1 MGALVGLGVG
11 VGLLLVLLGVTSPSI
26 ARQRRPSRWQ
36 QLIDRSGASRVTP
49 GGLLASCVGVGLV
62 AALVALVF
70 TAVPI
75 IAIIAGIAIGY
86 APIIT
91 LRRRAARRSRAL
103 RGSWPD
109 AVDTLASAVKAGMSL
124 PEAVADLAQRGPE
137 ALRPAFVAFT
147 ADYRATGSFAGALT
161 TLSEEL
167 RDPVADRVVAALR
180 IAREVGGADLGRVL
194 GALST
199 FLRADARTRG
209 EIEARQSWTVNA
221 ARVAVAA
228 PWVTLLLLSTRP
240 EAVAAYST
248 TGGAV
253 VIIGSAVLSVIAYR
267 VMISI
272 GRLPDDPRI
281 VKDPAQVGVGA

>member
-1 MGALVGLGVG
+1 MGAVLGLGVG
-11 VGLLLVLLGVTSPSI
+11 FGIILVLLGLTTPAM
-26 ARQRRPSRWQ
+26 ARPRRMSRWQ
-36 QLIDRSGASRVTP
+36 ILIDRAGVNRVTP
-49 GGLLASCVGVGLV
+49 GGLWAACVGLGLV
-62 AALVALVF
+62 AALVALVI

-75 IAIIAGIAIGY
+75 IALLAAIAVGY
-86 APIIT
+86 APIMT
-91 LRRRAARRSRAL
+91 LRRRAARRSRSL
-103 RGSWPD
+103 RASWPD

-124 PEAVADLAQRGPE
+124 PEAVADLSQRGPE
-137 ALRPAFVAFT
+137 ALRPAFAAFT
-147 ADYRATGSFAGALT
+147 AEYRATGSFARALT
-161 TLSEEL
+161 TLSDDL

-180 IAREVGGADLGRVL
+180 IARDVGGADLGRVL
-194 GALST
+194 GALSS

-248 TGGAV
+248 TGGAM
-253 VIIGSAVLSVIAYR
+253 VIIGSAVLSVVAYR
-267 VMISI
+267 IMISI

-281 VKDPAQVGVGA
+281 VRDPASRAVSA

>member
-1 MGALVGLGVG
+1 MGVLIGLGFG
-11 VGLLLVLLGVTSPSI
+11 VGLVLILLGMTTPAGV
-26 ARQRRPSRWQ
+26 RQRRPSRWQ
-36 QLIDRSGASRVTP
+36 ELIDRAGANRVTP
-49 GGLLASCVGVGLV
+49 GGLLASCVGLGLI
-62 AALVALVF
+62 AALIAMVF
-70 TAVPI
+70 TAVPT
-75 IAIIAGIAIGY
+75 IAVITAVAVGY
-86 APIIT
+86 LPVMT
-91 LRRRAARRSRAL
+91 LRRRASRRSRAL
-103 RGSWPD
+103 RECWPD
-109 AVDTLASAVKAGMSL
+109 AVDTLGSAVKAGMSL

-137 ALRPAFVAFT
+137 ALRPAFTEFT
-147 ADYRATGSFAGALT
+147 TEYRATGSFASALT
-161 TLSEEL
+161 TLGDDL

-194 GALST
+194 SALST

-253 VIIGSAVLSVIAYR
+253 VIIGSAVMSAVAYR
-267 VMISI
+267 IMISI

-281 VKDPAQVGVGA
+281 IKDSSTKVPV

>member
-1 MGALVGLGVG
+1 MGVLLGLGFG
-11 VGLLLVLLGVTSPSI
+11 VGLVLLILGMTTPARV
-26 ARQRRPSRWQ
+26 RQRRPSRWQ
-36 QLIDRSGASRVTP
+36 GLIDRAGINRVTP
-49 GGLLASCVGVGLV
+49 GGLLASCVGVGLLT
-62 AALVALVF
+62 ALIAMVF

-75 IAIIAGIAIGY
+75 IAVITGIAVGY
-86 APIIT
+86 LPVLT
-91 LRRRAARRSRAL
+91 LRRRASRRSRAL
-103 RGSWPD
+103 RESWPD
-109 AVDTLASAVKAGMSL
+109 AVDTLGSAVKAGMSL

-137 ALRPAFVAFT
+137 ALRPAFHEFT
-147 ADYRATGSFAGALT
+147 AEYRATGSFAAALT
-161 TLSEEL
+161 TLSDDL

-194 GALST
+194 AALSA

-253 VIIGSAVLSVIAYR
+253 VIIGSAVMSAVAYR
-267 VMISI
+267 IMISI

-281 VKDPAQVGVGA
+281 IKDPNSQVAVP

>member
-1 MGALVGLGVG
+1 MGAILGLGI
-11 VGLLLVLLGVTSPSI
+11 GLGIILVLLGVTTPAST
-26 ARQRRPSRWQ
+26 RLRGPSRWQ
-36 QLIDRSGASRVTP
+36 RLIDRSGASRVTP
-49 GGLLASCVGVGLV
+49 GGLLATCVGVGLV

-75 IAIIAGIAIGY
+75 IALIAGIAVGY
-86 APIIT
+86 APVIT

-103 RGSWPD
+103 RASWPD

-124 PEAVADLAQRGPE
+124 PEAVADLSQRGPE
-137 ALRPAFVAFT
+137 SLRPAFVAFT
-147 ADYRATGSFAGALT
+147 AEYRATGSFAAALT

-180 IAREVGGADLGRVL
+180 IARDVGGSDLGRVL
-194 GALST
+194 GALSS

-240 EAVAAYST
+240 EAVAAYSS
-248 TGGAV
+248 TGGAIV
-253 VIIGSAVLSVIAYR
+253 LIGSAVLSVVAYR
-267 VMISI
+267 VMVSI

-281 VKDPAQVGVGA
+281 IKDPTRMSVSA

>member
-1 MGALVGLGVG
+1 MGALVGLGCGLG
-11 VGLLLVLLGVTSPSI
+11 VLLVLLGVTTPRI

-36 QLIDRSGASRVTP
+36 RLIDRSGTSRVTP
-49 GGLLASCVGVGLV
+49 GGLLATCVGVGLV

-75 IAIIAGIAIGY
+75 IALIAGIAVGY

-91 LRRRAARRSRAL
+91 LRRRASRRSRAL

-137 ALRPAFVAFT
+137 ALRPAFAAFT
-147 ADYRATGSFAGALT
+147 AEYRATGSFAGALA

-194 GALST
+194 GALSM

-253 VIIGSAVLSVIAYR
+253 VIMGSAVLSVIAYR

-281 VKDPAQVGVGA
+281 VKDPTQVGAAA